1 MRRLPIY
8 FLIDTSE
15 SMVGDPLDK
24 VEDGINTIIKEL
36 KTNPYA
42 LETVWIS
49 IIAFAGLA
57 KTLVPL
63 QELATFYPPKFS
75 IGGGTSLG
83 NGLGQLMF
91 ELRKNFVKTT
101 KEQKGDWKPI
111 VFLFTDGTPT
121 DDTTRAVAEW
131 KEKWGGIVNL
141 IAVAIGDEV
150 DTSLLSQL
158 TEHVLLFNNTDANSY
173 KTFFRWITDSIKAN
187 TTKIDQ
193 VNTGLELPYIDETVI
208 QKINPQKPPSP
219 QNGYVDPN
227 FVIITG
233 KCQNTHRPYL
243 IKFKKTVTVSEFV
256 GYKTRV
262 YKLEG
267 AFALDKSYYEL
278 TDEGKASQTINSQ
291 ELIGTPTCPCCGN
304 QFAIAMC
311 ECGEIHCLGV
321 ENIEEKNKPIEKLS
335 CCPSCNHVGIFS
347 LSEGGFDID
356 RSQG

>member
-24 VEDGINTIIKEL
+24 VEEGISSIIKEL

-63 QELATFYPPKFS
+63 QELVSFYPPKFS
-75 IGGGTSLG
+75 IGGGTSLS
-83 NGLGQLMF
+83 NGLGHLMY
-91 ELRKNFVKTT
+91 ELRQNFIKTT
-101 KEQKGDWKPI
+101 REQKGDWKPI

-121 DDTTRAVAEW
+121 DDTSKAIEEW
-131 KEKWGGIVNL
+131 KQKWGGIVNL

-150 DTSLLSQL
+150 DITLLTQL
-158 TEHVLLFNNTDANSY
+158 TDNVLLLKNTDANSY
-173 KTFFRWITDSIKAN
+173 KTFFKWITDSIKTN
-187 TTKIDQ
+187 TEKIDQ
-193 VNTGLELPYIDETVI
+193 SHSGLELSTLDENVI
-208 QKINPQKPPSP
+208 QKIDLTKSP
-219 QNGYVDPN
+219 TIQSGYVDPN
-227 FVIITG
+227 FVVIAG

-243 IKFKKTVTVSEFV
+243 VKFRKTVSVSEFV

-278 TDEGKASQTINSQ
+278 TDENKVSQKINSQ
-291 ELIGTPTCPCCGN
+291 ELMGTPTCPCCGN

-311 ECGEIHCLGV
+311 ECGEIHCLGID
-321 ENIEEKNKPIEKLS
+321 NISDGNKPIEKPS
-335 CCPSCNHVGIFS
+335 CCPSCNNLGIFS
-347 LSEGGFDID
+347 FSEGGFDIN